1 MKTHIIGRIL
11 ATAAISLPSAL
22 FAVDT
27 DSDGLDDSVETN
39 TGIYVSPTNTGT
51 NPNNPDSDGD
61 GAGDWYEVAIIDVAP
76 TAAQPNAPNSAAIK
90 PNIPYPLPVPDS
102 TPPATNKPVKVYI
115 LSGQSNMVGQGNISP
130 LGTAG
135 TLETITKT
143 DKKFPNLLN
152 GNAWSVRNDV
162 RYRGVIA
169 AIGNSP
175 LIPGYNNGTTAIGPE
190 IGFGHV
196 MGYHHS
202 EPVLVI
208 KSSEGGRALGSDFL
222 PPGSVQYTYGSN
234 TYPAY
239 GGSPISWPTGST
251 PVTSTF
257 YAGFQYDQCFLDD
270 ADMVAPPWADA
281 TTYPQYAQ
289 VRSNGQVYVCK
300 TNPNHISSPISEPGV
315 GAQWT
320 NYWTKVFNVTD
331 VLDNFANEYPQ
342 WAAQG
347 FEIAGFAWFHGWN
360 DGLSYTG
367 QYAYRY
373 EQNMAQFIRQIRA
386 YYESRYPGKIKPRAP
401 FVIATAA
408 FEGWNE
414 AYLNQYPTR
423 RAVIDAQHAVPKARE
438 FSRNVKTMEA
448 RGFWRDKSISPA
460 PGGAQGYHY
469 NRHAETFMLV
479 GDALGR
485 GMIDLL
491 AFTDTT
497 PPTLAAS
504 AIVDNKSGGP
514 VAVNA
519 LVTYTVTFSEDMD
532 ASTVS
537 ADDFGNA
544 GTAAFTIGTVAE
556 TSPGVFS
563 VPVTPT
569 SAGTLQFQ
577 VNQNAVLKD
586 NAINSLNTASPI
598 PDNTIL
604 VVGAFYAAWT
614 KGPFQGT
621 LGDTNPGLDFDGG
634 SLPTGIEWVV
644 GGDPTHGGDDAG
656 LAPTLDAT
664 TDPSGKFLFTYRRR
678 DGANIDPNTE
688 MMVEYCGDPNDWTTA
703 LHQGTGA
710 QQITITEA
718 PGDPGFSEV
727 TVALPGILADSG
739 KLFVRLKVVVA
750 TQ

>member
-1 MKTHIIGRIL
+1 MKTQIIGRIL
-11 ATAAISLPSAL
+11 ATAAIALPSAL

-39 TGIYVSPTNTGT
+39 TGTYVSPTNTGT

-76 TAAQPNAPNSAAIK
+76 TAPQPNAPNSAAIK
-90 PNIPYPLPVPDS
+90 PNIPYPLPAPDS

-143 DKKFPNLLN
+143 EKKFPNLLN
-152 GNAWSVRNDV
+152 GANWSVRNDV

-175 LIPGYNNGTTAIGPE
+175 LIPGYNNGTTTIGPE

-196 MGYHHS
+196 MAHHHS

-208 KSSEGGRALGSDFL
+208 KSSEGGKSLGGDFL

-239 GGSPISWPTGST
+239 GESPVSWPTGST
-251 PVTSTF
+251 PVADPAF
-257 YAGFQYDQCFLDD
+257 YGGIQFDKCFRRKADWAPAG
-270 ADMVAPPWADA
+270 AAMPAVTNVA
-281 TTYPQYAQ
+281 T
-289 VRSNGQVYVCK
+289 
-300 TNPNHISSPISEPGV
+300 
-315 GAQWT
+315 
-320 NYWTKVFNVTD
+320 
-331 VLDNFANEYPQ
+331 VLDNFATDYPQ

-347 FEIAGFAWFHGWN
+347 FEIAGFCWFHGWN

-386 YYESRYPGKIKPRAP
+386 YYESRYPGKIKPKAP

-423 RAVIDAQHAVPKARE
+423 RAVIDAQHAVAKARE

-448 RGFWRDKSISPA
+448 RGFWRDKAISPI
-460 PGGAQGYHY
+460 PSGNQGYHY

-544 GTAAFTIGTVAE
+544 GTAAVTIGTVAE

-563 VPVTPT
+563 IPVTPT
-569 SAGTLQFQ
+569 SAGTLQLQ

-598 PDNTIL
+598 ADDTTL
-604 VVGAFYAAWT
+604 VVGAYYTAWT

-656 LAPTLDAT
+656 LAPTIDAT
-664 TDPSGKFLFTYRRR
+664 TDPGGKFLFTYRRR
-678 DGANIDPNTE
+678 DAAHLDPNTAIA
-688 MMVEYCGDPNDWTTA
+688 VEYGSDLNDWTTA
-703 LHQGTGA
+703 IHQGTDA

-718 PGDPGFSEV
+718 PGDPGFSQV
-727 TVALPGILADSG
+727 TVALPDSLAVSG
-739 KLFVRLKVVVA
+739 KLLVRLKVVVA
-750 TQ
+750 TP